1 MIAKIS
7 LVLNI
12 LLIAAVA
19 YLFTRDGGNKQD
31 DADSALIL
39 NSDSVTTDLKPGII
53 VAYVLGD
60 SINANYKYLQDKE
73 DELIEKGQSSQNK
86 IDREIQSAQERYME
100 LMQKAESGGFTSQA
114 DVDLAESELAALDQ
128 KIQELQEKEGR
139 RQADM
144 AAETQKD
151 FFNRVQ
157 SYLTKF
163 SEENGIDVV
172 LNVQQGG
179 SVLYSKQTLDVTKQ
193 VTAGLNQE
201 YEAELNSV
209 KQE

>member
-7 LVLNI
+7 LGLNV
-12 LLIAAVA
+12 LLIFAVV
-19 YLFTRDGGNKQD
+19 YLFTKVGGNTDETK
-31 DADSALIL
+31 DASLML

-73 DELIEKGQSSQNK
+73 DELIAKGQSSQSK
-86 IDREIQSAQERYME
+86 IDREIEVAQNRYME
-100 LMQKAESGGFTSQA
+100 LMQKAESGGFTSQS
-114 DVDLAESELAALDQ
+114 DVDQAESELAALDQ
-128 KIQELQEKEGR
+128 KIQELQEKEAR

-157 SYLTKF
+157 SFLEKF
-163 SEENGIDVV
+163 SAENGIDVV

-179 SVLYSKQTLDVTKQ
+179 SVLYSKETLNVTSQ

-201 YEAELNSV
+201 YEAELSALE
-209 KQE
+209 QE

>member
-19 YLFTRDGGNKQD
+19 YLFTRDGGNKQE
-31 DADSALIL
+31 ATNSALTL

-73 DELIEKGQSSQNK
+73 DELIAKGQSSQNK
-86 IDREIQSAQERYME
+86 IDREIQSAQDRYME
-100 LMQKAESGGFTSQA
+100 LMKKAESGGFTSQA
-114 DVDLAESELAALDQ
+114 DVDQAESELAALDQ
-128 KIQELQEKEGR
+128 KIQELQEREAQ
-139 RQADM
+139 RQADV

-157 SYLTKF
+157 SFLTKF

-179 SVLYSKQTLDVTKQ
+179 SVLYSKETLDVTKQ
-193 VTAGLNQE
+193 VTTGLNLE
-201 YEAELNSV
+201 YEAELNSAE
-209 KQE
+209 QE

>member
-19 YLFTRDGGNKQD
+19 YLFTRDGGNRQD
-31 DADSALIL
+31 NPNSALTL

-73 DELIEKGQSSQNK
+73 DELIAKGQSSQNK
-86 IDREIQSAQERYME
+86 IDREIQSAQDRYLE
-100 LMQKAESGGFTSQA
+100 LMKKAESGGFSSQA
-114 DVDLAESELAALDQ
+114 DVDQAESELAALDQ
-128 KIQELQEKEGR
+128 KIQELQEREAR
-139 RQADM
+139 RQADV

-157 SYLTKF
+157 SFLTKF

-179 SVLYSKQTLDVTKQ
+179 SVLYSKETLDVTKQ
-193 VTAGLNQE
+193 VTTGLNQE
-201 YEAELNSV
+201 YEAELNTAE
-209 KQE
+209 QE